1 MCLGGEC
8 GAGSAC
14 TWPALLVS
22 VLLWCGVNCWGR
34 GDGELSGLAGAVF
47 APLATPPCCA
57 FPEKSRRASILGPMG
72 IATLQPNGSDPEAR
86 LPHIQDTAARLLSPD
101 EVTAVLRHCSR
112 VCTKARVQA
121 GHRQG
126 STATLGL
133 SLESSCILRGMV
145 STLCPCLTLGGKP
158 RNG

>member
-1 MCLGGEC
+1 MCPGGV
-8 GAGSAC
+8 GQALHAPG
-14 TWPALLVS
+14 PALLVS
-22 VLLWCGVNCWGR
+22 ILLWCGVSCWG
-34 GDGELSGLAGAVF
+34 GGHGELPGLAGAVL

-57 FPEKSRRASILGPMG
+57 SPEKSRRATILDPTG

-112 VCTKARVQA
+112 VGTQGRALV

-126 STATLGL
+126 GTATLGS
-133 SLESSCILRGMV
+133 SLESSCILGAWQA
-145 STLCPCLTLGGKP
+145 LCAHA
-158 RNG
+158 